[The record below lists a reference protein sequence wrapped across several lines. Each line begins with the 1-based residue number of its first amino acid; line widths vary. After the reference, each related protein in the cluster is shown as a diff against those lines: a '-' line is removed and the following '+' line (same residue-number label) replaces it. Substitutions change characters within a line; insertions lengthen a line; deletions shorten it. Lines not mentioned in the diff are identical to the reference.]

1 MSFINYFLI
10 LFLMINLAVTADT
23 LPVNGTD
30 YPNISCGK
38 PKPKKEKDCTKYGT
52 DSGML
57 CCWVSQ
63 SKDSSEGKCTLL
75 SSKTAEDKF
84 KIEGDKEFE
93 DSGSDGN
100 KYWSCGNKSFY
111 LRADFFFVFIL
122 TVLSFLY

>member
-1 MSFINYFLI
+1 
-10 LFLMINLAVTADT
+10 MINLGVKADKGP
-23 LPVNGTD
+23 LNGTD

-57 CCWVSQ
+57 CCWVSP
-63 SKDSSEGKCTLL
+63 SKSSSEGKCTLL
-75 SSKTAEDKF
+75 SSNTAKDTKF

-93 DSGSDGN
+93 ETDSDGN

-111 LRADFFFVFIL
+111 LRADFFFVLIL